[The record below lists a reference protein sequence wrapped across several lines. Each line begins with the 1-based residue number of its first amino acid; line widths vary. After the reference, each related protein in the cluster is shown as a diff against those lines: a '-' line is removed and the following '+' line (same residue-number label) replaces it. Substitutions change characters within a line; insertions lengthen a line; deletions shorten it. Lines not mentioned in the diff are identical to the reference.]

1 MAKLLRW
8 AHTKHFYCK
17 KEVIFNYIRC
27 KAINPYLSYYKE
39 RVMKTNYI
47 LLLLI
52 VIVFSCKKKDTT
64 PQADNEVWLLYKRFN
79 PTYIDITR
87 GTTLTFI
94 NKDNSNHTVTH
105 NGRLFASGKM
115 KTGDKFE
122 YTFADSAD
130 YTVYCNYHP
139 DNLQE
144 QVYIRVK

>member
-1 MAKLLRW
+1 
-8 AHTKHFYCK
+8 
-17 KEVIFNYIRC
+17 
-27 KAINPYLSYYKE
+27 
-39 RVMKTNYI
+39 MKTNYI
-47 LLLLI
+47 LILLM
-52 VIVFSCKKKDTT
+52 VIIFSCKKKDTT
-64 PQADNEVWLLYKRFN
+64 PQGDNEIWLLYKRFN
-79 PTYIDITR
+79 PTFIDIKR

-105 NGRLFASGKM
+105 NGNLFASGKM

-122 YTFADSAD
+122 HTFADSAD